1 MVVRMGHGAWR
12 PHASQPHT
20 NKKAKRAVV
29 RRVDVVLVHTFF
41 LRLLLFELESRAG
54 RGRRAFEI

>member
-20 NKKAKRAVV
+20 KKAKRAVV
-29 RRVDVVLVHTFF
+29 RRVDVLVHTFF